1 MRGKKKKTNEIINV
15 VELMM
20 NGNKKRLGSLWSSE
34 RSAASLAMQSH
45 HILFWSCRHWGSPRS
60 PLLTIRTCHW
70 IPFKKKNLPS
80 FPPPLPFCFFFFCLF
95 FSLLLHLPPASPPP
109 PARFR
114 RFSED
119 GNSLVANF
127 IYHFPHFF
135 PEDEELTRFWRY
147 SWSGNTPLLPAYF
160 LSFFLFL
167 SFFFC
172 SPALPPDSLSVD
184 TIPDSAHANDLG
196 GDGGAPFGFVAPSSF
211 SSSFLV
217 FFFFFP
223 GWSRSGLAS
232 RSTLRNHGH
241 GVSLGKQRPGQ
252 QGFTQTLIILSVI
265 SGGSPQLYTLLK
277 LLSLIVQSP
286 L

>member
-167 SFFFC
+167 SFFFFVPQLSLLTP
-172 SPALPPDSLSVD
+172 SPWIPFLILRMQMIWEGMGVLRLDSLPPPPSPPPS
-184 TIPDSAHANDLG
+184 SSS
-196 GDGGAPFGFVAPSSF
+196 SSF
-211 SSSFLV
+211 S
-217 FFFFFP
+217 P
-223 GWSRSGLAS
+223 GGA
-232 RSTLRNHGH
+232 
-241 GVSLGKQRPGQ
+241 GVVWRAEAR
-252 QGFTQTLIILSVI
+252 
-265 SGGSPQLYTLLK
+265 
-277 LLSLIVQSP
+277 
-286 L
+286 

>member
-1 MRGKKKKTNEIINV
+1 
-15 VELMM
+15 MM
-20 NGNKKRLGSLWSSE
+20 NGNKKRLGSLWSTE

-70 IPFKKKNLPS
+70 IPFKKKNSHLSS
-80 FPPPLPFCFFFFCLF
+80 FPPPLPFCFFSFAFFCPIT
-95 FSLLLHLPPASPPP
+95 SPATCPPP
-109 PARFR
+109 SPAFVA
-114 RFSED
+114 FQKTGTLWWLISFII
-119 GNSLVANF
+119 SLT
-127 IYHFPHFF
+127 FF
-135 PEDEELTRFWRY
+135 LKMKSWPGSGGTRGQGTHLV
-147 SWSGNTPLLPAYF
+147 SLPTFFLSSF

-167 SFFFC
+167 FFC

-211 SSSFLV
+211 SSSSFLV

-286 L
+286 LWLKKMN